1 MEGDIF
7 NSDSLD
13 GSYNRA
19 ADNWTRIAYGINP
32 KELAEHD
39 REKYKPKL
47 SESAKTAIALTLL
60 GIMIVGV
67 IFLTLKF

>member
-32 KELAEHD
+32 KELAEYN
-39 REKYKPKL
+39 RERYKPKL
-47 SESAKTAIALTLL
+47 SESAKTAIVLTLL

-67 IFLTLKF
+67 IILTLKF